1 MLDPSQNGAFTV
13 SSIVYAAP
21 GLEYPA
27 DLEGFLPFSLP
38 TAHYETRT
46 VDISDFAD
54 LGSGGRVPW
63 PFTNTAVPLNG
74 LLRVPDG
81 RGPFP
86 LALFAH
92 GNHDPSDNSTPG
104 YLYLCE
110 LLASHGILAGTI
122 DVNFL
127 NGGGRGENDAR
138 AIVHLEHVRLF
149 RDWNAKAGHPL
160 YGKIDLSRVMIV
172 GHSRGGEA
180 VGHASI
186 FNRLSTVQPDAEA
199 PDIPLDGSVG
209 LGPYHFGL
217 KAVVAIAPTDQ
228 QYIPVGG
235 PTRVADNYFVIH
247 GSRDGD
253 VYRFPGYRTYDR
265 SHRVDLASPL
275 TPAQGFKALLW
286 VYLAN
291 HNFFN
296 SVWGQ
301 DREVMPQTLVRSE
314 QESVARTF
322 IGSLA
327 QDTLLDQSGYRE
339 LLKDHRIAVRE
350 GWLPSTLRLV
360 SQYVDPLRTYLQ
372 HFDEPGSALT
382 VSLPA
387 TGTVAVTGPLTAN
400 KLLLNFGEDSY
411 LYQEANGVRLAWT
424 GAGSYK
430 IEFSSGTVSMPVGSA
445 FLALRIGQSWEPA
458 NPGGLNQNVRVV
470 VSDDRNSLSIPLSNF
485 GELLYPDTTPVGTA
499 PKTIMQ
505 TVRIPLAILPPA
517 GINPAGLR
525 RLEIHADLTPSG
537 TIYLSDI
544 QITA

>member
-217 KAVVAIAPTDQ
+217 KARVTTCAFALLSF
-228 QYIPVGG
+228 G
-235 PTRVADNYFVIH
+235 PGLNHHVSLDRTLKVIH
-247 GSRDGD
+247 GRHAVG
-253 VYRFPGYRTYDR
+253 
-265 SHRVDLASPL
+265 
-275 TPAQGFKALLW
+275 PARG
-286 VYLAN
+286 
-291 HNFFN
+291 
-296 SVWGQ
+296 G
-301 DREVMPQTLVRSE
+301 
-314 QESVARTF
+314 
-322 IGSLA
+322 
-327 QDTLLDQSGYRE
+327 
-339 LLKDHRIAVRE
+339 
-350 GWLPSTLRLV
+350 
-360 SQYVDPLRTYLQ
+360 
-372 HFDEPGSALT
+372 
-382 VSLPA
+382 
-387 TGTVAVTGPLTAN
+387 
-400 KLLLNFGEDSY
+400 
-411 LYQEANGVRLAWT
+411 NGVRLLNTA
-424 GAGSYK
+424 ADA
-430 IEFSSGTVSMPVGSA
+430 SSEASR
-445 FLALRIGQSWEPA
+445 AL
-458 NPGGLNQNVRVV
+458 
-470 VSDDRNSLSIPLSNF
+470 
-485 GELLYPDTTPVGTA
+485 
-499 PKTIMQ
+499 
-505 TVRIPLAILPPA
+505 
-517 GINPAGLR
+517 
-525 RLEIHADLTPSG
+525 
-537 TIYLSDI
+537 
-544 QITA
+544 